1 MRDIVI
7 TRDLPYPVELV
18 WSAFT
23 ESDQIAAWLMKN
35 DFSPVVG
42 HKFTFV
48 TDPAPGFDGV
58 VHCTVLE
65 VDTMRRLKMSW
76 RGGPVDTILTYD
88 LQPIAEGVRLTLR
101 HTGFKGL
108 STLMPRLML
117 GGGWKSLVATKLV
130 AVLETL
136 KQRTRVRTQ

>member
-42 HKFTFV
+42 FV
-48 TDPAPGFDGV
+48 HPLGLQVSRLAGV
-58 VHCTVLE
+58 GKQTAG
-65 VDTMRRLKMSW
+65 S
-76 RGGPVDTILTYD
+76 
-88 LQPIAEGVRLTLR
+88 TLR
-101 HTGFKGL
+101 A
-108 STLMPRLML
+108 P
-117 GGGWKSLVATKLV
+117 
-130 AVLETL
+130 
-136 KQRTRVRTQ
+136 